1 MKNSVI
7 ARRLC
12 LAAAGVMFLAGALA
26 AADMIQA
33 LDLAAAKRL
42 AAKAGEHAANK
53 GWKVS
58 IAVVNSEGN
67 LIYFERGDGSFPGS
81 IEAAIEKAKSA
92 NAFRRP
98 TKAFSDSVKQGN
110 TGIMTLKNVVAVEGG
125 VPIILKG
132 VHAGAIG
139 VSGAR
144 ATEDEECAQAA
155 FL

>member
-1 MKNSVI
+1 MKNRTM
-7 ARRLC
+7 ARVLSF
-12 LAAAGVMFLAGALA
+12 AVAGIICLAGALA
-26 AADMIQA
+26 AADLFQA
-33 LDLAAAKRL
+33 LDLAMAKRL
-42 AAKAGEHAANK
+42 AAKAGEHAAKK

-67 LIYFERGDGSFPGS
+67 LLYFERGDGAFPGS

-98 TKAFSDSVKQGN
+98 TKAVSDSVKQGN

-125 VPIILKG
+125 LPITLEG

-144 ATEDEECAQAA
+144 AVEDEECAQAA
-155 FL
+155 F